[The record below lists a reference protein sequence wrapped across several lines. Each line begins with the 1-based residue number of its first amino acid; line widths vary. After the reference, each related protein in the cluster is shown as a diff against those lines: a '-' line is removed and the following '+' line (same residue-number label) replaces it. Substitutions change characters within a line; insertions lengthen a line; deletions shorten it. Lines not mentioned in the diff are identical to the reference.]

1 MIGAP
6 RRMALVL
13 ALALAATSL
22 VALLVGPGGLGLGD
36 LFRALLR
43 GPTDA
48 ASDDVAAA
56 LVWTLRL
63 PRALLAALVGA
74 ALASAGAL
82 TQGLFRNPLADPSV
96 LGVSLGAALAAVAG
110 FVLGLDAAGA
120 WVTPLLAA
128 GGAGATLV
136 LLFAIASLR
145 PQSTSLLLAGIA
157 IGASCGAL
165 TTCLLAIAGDRF
177 ELGIKVMRW
186 LMGSFEGRSW
196 AHLGG
201 AAAPIAIALVAAMAL
216 ARDLDALVLGDE
228 TARSLGVSIART
240 QRMAM
245 ATVAVLVGAATAV
258 AGVLGFLGLV
268 VPHVVRWRIGAA
280 HRHVVPLSALVGA
293 TVMLVVD
300 TGTRVAPLP
309 LPPGVV
315 TSLVGAPMFL
325 WILLRHDR
333 SEGR

>member
-1 MIGAP
+1 VSSSP
-6 RRMALVL
+6 RRLALVL
-13 ALALAATSL
+13 ALLLGVTT
-22 VALLVGPGGLGLGD
+22 VIALLVGPGGLGLGE
-36 LFRALLR
+36 LLRALLR
-43 GPTDA
+43 GPTELA
-48 ASDDVAAA
+48 RDDVHAA
-56 LVWTLRL
+56 LVWSLRV

-96 LGVSLGAALAAVAG
+96 LGVSLGAALAAVIG
-110 FVLGLDAAGA
+110 FVLGLDAAGP

-128 GGAGATLV
+128 IGAGATLA
-136 LLFAIASLR
+136 LLFAIAALR
-145 PQSTSLLLAGIA
+145 PHTTSLLLAGIA

-196 AHLGG
+196 AHLTG
-201 AAAPIAIALVAAMAL
+201 AAGPILIALVAASAL
-216 ARDLDALVLGDE
+216 ARDLDALVLGDDA
-228 TARSLGVSIART
+228 ARSLGVSIVRT
-240 QRMAM
+240 QRAAM

-268 VPHVVRWRIGAA
+268 VPHVVRWRVGAA
-280 HRHVVPLSALVGA
+280 HRHVVPLSALLGA
-293 TVMLVVD
+293 LVLLVVD

-325 WILLRHDR
+325 WILMRHDR
-333 SEGR
+333 SGA